1 VIRSGMPLQGFV
13 AAAFRHSLAQ
23 IASRG
28 EAWISNDLY
37 RIEAK
42 PPADAGIT
50 NLNHTLFAST

>member
-1 VIRSGMPLQGFV
+1 MSLRSLV
-13 AAAFRHSLAQ
+13 ATAFRHSSAQ